1 MVFLSSAPIHIMEVA
16 LSPTYNSNPQN
27 QAFLTHLLPLVS
39 GFLLD
44 ELNARDEYP
53 K

>member
-1 MVFLSSAPIHIMEVA
+1 MVFLPSAPIHIMEVS

-27 QAFLTHLLPLVS
+27 QASLTHLLPLVS

>member
-1 MVFLSSAPIHIMEVA
+1 MVFLPSAPIHIMEVA

-27 QAFLTHLLPLVS
+27 QASLTHLLPLVS

>member
-1 MVFLSSAPIHIMEVA
+1 MVFLPSAPIHIMEVA
-16 LSPTYNSNPQN
+16 LSPTYNSKPQN
-27 QAFLTHLLPLVS
+27 QAFLTHSLPLVS
-39 GFLLD
+39 GFLLG